1 MKSAHLLFNIKL
13 AVLGQLQVLV
23 IDAKEIIP
31 CIFSIFSKAWNEVS
45 EKPILFVGVL
55 CRFRD
60 GSLPI
65 VEGGERRIIMNSLA
79 RLEIRTKWQEMQN
92 KQDQLKDISKDSES
106 ETETDFLDAR
116 EVYRIDPI

>member
-1 MKSAHLLFNIKL
+1 M
-13 AVLGQLQVLV
+13 
-23 IDAKEIIP
+23 
-31 CIFSIFSKAWNEVS
+31 S

-92 KQDQLKDISKDSES
+92 KQDQLKDIGKDSES
-106 ETETDFLDAR
+106 DTEPDFLDAW
-116 EVYRIDPI
+116 EVYRIDPITHKSCY